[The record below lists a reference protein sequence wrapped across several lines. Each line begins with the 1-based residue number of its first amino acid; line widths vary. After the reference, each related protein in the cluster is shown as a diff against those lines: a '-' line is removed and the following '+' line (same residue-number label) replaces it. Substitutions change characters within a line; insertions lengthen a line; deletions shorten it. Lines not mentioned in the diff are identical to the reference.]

1 VSALR
6 TEIESRF
13 PEVRNALDEEDGDYT
28 LMHRVI
34 EWLRSVPPVPLSAD
48 IVDRVRRFKQWCED
62 QPRMQGAEDD
72 MWTIFI
78 VGFWEHLFESDFT
91 RALIPHLMSFDE
103 VVENRAYLESL
114 VGADNYQMAMREYDQ
129 TV

>member
-13 PEVRNALDEEDGDYT
+13 PEVRDTLGEEDGDYT

-34 EWLRSVPPVPLSAD
+34 EWLRSVPSAALNAD
-48 IVDRVRRFKQWCED
+48 LVGRLRSFKEWCED
-62 QPRMQGAEDD
+62 QPRTQSAEDD
-72 MWTIFI
+72 VWTIFI
-78 VGFWEHLFESDFT
+78 VGFWEHLFESDST
-91 RALIPHLMSFDE
+91 RALIPHLMSRDD
-103 VVENRAYLESL
+103 VVENRAYLESW
-114 VGADNYQMAMREYDQ
+114 VGAENYQMAMREYER